1 MESLQSKKKKDVPL
15 EDISDFL
22 ANVLDTDFGAV
33 LVDDVAK
40 EYDYVAER
48 LIRAYEEERE
58 IALTE
63 VKSKEPQKLKYIEP
77 PAPAAPKYVEPPPAP
92 VVSNKTTKTRSSGG
106 SSQKGHTQKVYY
118 SEKHAHFSVKHQVS
132 KRNKHTGRAD
142 RATVDQV
149 MDPRTRLMLFKIVNE
164 NKYFSSMYGCIST
177 GKEANVYHAVRDE
190 DGTDLAVKIYK
201 TSILVF
207 KDRNKYVEGEHR
219 YRNGYCRKNPRKMVK
234 MWAEKEMRN
243 LKRLGAAGVRCP
255 VPVLL
260 RNHILVM
267 TFLGK
272 RGWAAPRLKNVI
284 LSRKAFRRVYVDLLR
299 QMRVMYGVCGL
310 VHADLSEY
318 NILYHQRMPYI
329 IDVSQSVEKD
339 HPMASEFLRMDCRNV
354 TTFFKRRAR
363 NLNIKHELL
372 DASQLYRFV
381 TMSTSDESAMKY
393 LEQGMN
399 GMLPHFDDFCNR
411 THNTNTHTK
420 QVNWKRAMMTFS

>member
-1 MESLQSKKKKDVPL
+1 MESLQSKKKKDILVV
-15 EDISDFL
+15 DIAEFL

-33 LVDDVAK
+33 LVDDAAK
-40 EYDYVAER
+40 EYEFVAER
-48 LIRAYEEERE
+48 LVRAYEKERD
-58 IALTE
+58 LTSSSS
-63 VKSKEPQKLKYIEP
+63 VTSKAQEKKMIYVEPPTDSTLPTTKYIEP
-77 PAPAAPKYVEPPPAP
+77 PSPPTST
-92 VVSNKTTKTRSSGG
+92 VVSTEKKKKKKQGPSTSSH
-106 SSQKGHTQKVYY
+106 SKVYY

-132 KRNKHTGRAD
+132 KRNKHTGRSD

-164 NKYFSSMYGCIST
+164 NKYFSSLYGCIST

-255 VPVLL
+255 EPVLL

-272 RGWAAPRLKNVI
+272 QGWAAPRLKNVV

-299 QMRVMYGVCGL
+299 QMRVMYHACGL

-363 NLNIKHELL
+363 NLNIKHDLL
-372 DASQLYRFV
+372 DASQLYRYV
-381 TMSTSDESAMKY
+381 TMSTKDEDAMKY
-393 LEQGMN
+393 LERGMK
-399 GMLPHFDDFCNR
+399 G
-411 THNTNTHTK
+411 T
-420 QVNWKRAMMTFS
+420 